1 MSQNLPALPDYPIDE
16 QYVSQLPRINYQN
29 YGVDRKLGEAVT
41 ALVVDEIQRRTEQ
54 EDNLAFMCF
63 NYYSYSGFENNEFDE
78 LLEAVFDYLLA
89 YSDVNNVDP
98 YELLPDLVVDAVT
111 AKCAQLAQTC
121 GFDRYF
127 PAYRQMV
134 SEGMR
139 LANEIINF
147 MRSVSAPAPAHQ
159 RGPQQRTAQRS
170 AYNGPVQ
177 QGRQAQQ
184 QRPVVR
190 SGVGNQIRSD
200 VQQHTSINRAY
211 TAPTTHVTRPGIGA
225 VGQGN
230 VTRPEREVAQ
240 RPATNSRTF
249 VPTGTGALKTSSY
262 ARPGNAVQA
271 QSAQRPAAIRSMASA
286 DAFSNAVRKHLNYDT
301 PEVYNVPLAV
311 LPDHTILY
319 REQDGTSQLEY
330 YGVPTNQLEGV
341 PGVDYLKLETDPR
354 ALARATQ
361 SQTKTKL
368 ADLPAEA
375 PAVPTADT
383 KETFV
388 KTLAPIVLPETIQAN
403 TLSQAIADAQSI
415 LFSTF
420 DIEPNENRI
429 LEFKVDMIN
438 EHLYC
443 SVEDADHIRSL
454 SRKQE
459 FHTLRDLLK
468 TVRSEVDESVYWAIE
483 DRITMMFNNTIESSL
498 GLKVKID
505 SFSQDFDELIPYLG
519 KKYPN
524 ISETAVQKFLATA
537 LFAMTRSLTD
547 KTPKDPTKYDGIL
560 RLSVPMY
567 VALLPVPAG
576 NLNIALIERFSL
588 LSSETHPELHNIL
601 TNLIERTTD
610 AKGATV
616 VSRIVRTID
625 GIYLE
630 VSQNAFA
637 NDQVMIRQYKPRPF

>member
-1 MSQNLPALPDYPIDE
+1 MSQNLPALADYPIDA
-16 QYVSQLPRINYQN
+16 QYISQLPRINYQN
-29 YGVDRKLGEAVT
+29 YGVDRNLGEAVT

-63 NYYSYSGFENNEFDE
+63 NYYSYNGFENNEFDE
-78 LLEAVFDYLLA
+78 LLQAVFDYLLA

-98 YELLPDLVVDAVT
+98 YDLLPDLVTDAVT
-111 AKCAQLAQTC
+111 AKCSQLAQTC
-121 GFDRYF
+121 GFDRYY

-134 SEGMR
+134 SEGLR
-139 LANEIINF
+139 LANEIIGF
-147 MRSVSAPAPAHQ
+147 MRSVSTPQPPQ

-177 QGRQAQQ
+177 PGRQAPQA
-184 QRPVVR
+184 QRPTVR
-190 SGVGNQIRSD
+190 SGLGNQIRSD

-225 VGQGN
+225 VAQ
-230 VTRPEREVAQ
+230 PAAQ
-240 RPATNSRTF
+240 RPQRETVERPAMNSRTF
-249 VPTGTGALKTSSY
+249 VPTGTSALRTSSY
-262 ARPGNAVQA
+262 ARSESTAAAPAE
-271 QSAQRPAAIRSMASA
+271 RPAAIRSMSSA
-286 DAFSNAVRKHLNYDT
+286 DAFSSAVRKHLNYDT
-301 PEVYNVPLAV
+301 PEVYNVPVAV

-319 REQDGTSQLEY
+319 RKQDGTNQLEY

-341 PGVDYLKLETDPR
+341 QGVDYLKLETDPR
-354 ALARATQ
+354 ALARATL

-368 ADLPAEA
+368 TDLPPVA
-375 PAVPTADT
+375 PAVPTAET
-383 KETFV
+383 KETFAS
-388 KTLAPIVLPETIQAN
+388 TLAPIVLPETIQAN

-443 SVEDADHIRSL
+443 SVEDADHIRAL

-505 SFSQDFDELIPYLG
+505 SFSQDFDDLIPYLG
-519 KKYPN
+519 KTYPN
-524 ISETAVQKFLATA
+524 ISETAVTKFLTAA

-547 KTPKDPTKYDGIL
+547 KTPKDPSKHDGIL

-567 VALLPVPAG
+567 VALLPVPAD
-576 NLNIALIERFSL
+576 NLNISLIDCFSL

-610 AKGATV
+610 AKGSTV

-637 NDQVMIRQYKPRPF
+637 NNQVMIRQYKPRPF

>member
-1 MSQNLPALPDYPIDE
+1 MSQNLPALPDYPIDQ
-16 QYVSQLPRINYQN
+16 QYVSQLPRVNYQN
-29 YGVDRKLGEAVT
+29 YGVDRNLGEAVT

-63 NYYSYSGFENNEFDE
+63 NYYSYNGFDNNEFDE
-78 LLEAVFDYLLA
+78 LLQAVFDYLLA

-98 YELLPDLVVDAVT
+98 YDLLPELVVDAVT
-111 AKCAQLAQTC
+111 AKCSQLAQGC

-134 SEGMR
+134 AEGMR
-139 LANEIINF
+139 LANEIIGF
-147 MRSVSAPAPAHQ
+147 MRSVAAPQPPQ

-177 QGRQAQQ
+177 QNRQAPQ

-190 SGVGNQIRSD
+190 GGAGSQIRSD
-200 VQQHTSINRAY
+200 TQQHTSITRAY

-225 VGQGN
+225 VAQPA
-230 VTRPEREVAQ
+230 TQRPERDIPT
-240 RPATNSRTF
+240 RPAVNSRTF
-249 VPTGTGALKTSSY
+249 VPTGTGALRTSSY
-262 ARPGNAVQA
+262 AGPVATTQEVAVEK
-271 QSAQRPAAIRSMASA
+271 PAAIRSMSSA
-286 DAFSNAVRKHLNYDT
+286 DAFSNAVRKHLNYDV
-301 PEVYNVPLAV
+301 PEVYNVPIAV

-319 REQDGTSQLEY
+319 REQDGTNQLEY
-330 YGVPTNQLEGV
+330 YGVPTKQLEGV
-341 PGVDYLKLETDPR
+341 QGVDYLKLETDPR
-354 ALARATQ
+354 ALARATL
-361 SQTKTKL
+361 SHTKTTL
-368 ADLPAEA
+368 ADLPPEA
-375 PAVPTADT
+375 PAVPTAAT
-383 KETFV
+383 KEAFT
-388 KTLAPIVLPETIQAN
+388 KSLAPIVLPEVIQAN

-443 SVEDADHIRSL
+443 SIEDADQIRAL

-524 ISETAVQKFLATA
+524 ISEHAVTKFLVTA
-537 LFAMTRSLTD
+537 MFAMTRSLTD
-547 KTPKDPTKYDGIL
+547 KTPKDPSKYDGIL

-576 NLNIALIERFSL
+576 NLNISLIERFSL

-610 AKGATV
+610 AKGPTV